1 MDRPENL
8 NWLASRKS
16 GASWLRQ
23 LPGLV
28 EDVSAQW
35 NLRLGA
41 AYPKGYV
48 SYVLPAYRNEE
59 RLVLKIQWPHDECI
73 HEAEALRVWDGDG
86 AVRLVAHDAKK
97 HALLLEMCSPG
108 THLAGANVPDPLGV
122 LIGLLPRLWK
132 PVGEP
137 FRTLSDEADEWA
149 SALYLER
156 KTARR
161 ADERRAIDAALTY
174 ITALKD
180 TQGEQVLVHQD
191 FHGDNVLAAEREPW
205 LVIDPKP
212 LRGEREFALAPIIR
226 SFEFGHSRDETLNRL
241 ERLSHELRLD
251 RDRALGW
258 AVAQTVAWSLG
269 SGYADR
275 HLETAQWLLDAR

>member
-1 MDRPENL
+1 
-8 NWLASRKS
+8 
-16 GASWLRQ
+16 
-23 LPGLV
+23 
-28 EDVSAQW
+28 
-35 NLRLGA
+35 
-41 AYPKGYV
+41 
-48 SYVLPAYRNEE
+48 
-59 RLVLKIQWPHDECI
+59 
-73 HEAEALRVWDGDG
+73 
-86 AVRLVAHDAKK
+86 
-97 HALLLEMCSPG
+97 
-108 THLAGANVPDPLGV
+108 V

-226 SFEFGHSRDETLNRL
+226 SFEFGHSREDTLL
-241 ERLSHELRLD
+241 
-251 RDRALGW
+251 
-258 AVAQTVAWSLG
+258 
-269 SGYADR
+269 
-275 HLETAQWLLDAR
+275 